1 MVKAGKIYTK
11 GGLMEMLVLAFPIVV
26 SQSCHTLMIFT
37 DRFFLSKLS
46 AVQMNAAMAGGLSSF
61 MMMCLFTGLIGYS
74 TAIIGQYLGAERKD
88 MCTKTT
94 TQAFLFALA
103 AYPLIVLMKPLAYSL
118 FDFMGLGAEQ
128 MSYQSVYFDILVYGS
143 IIALLKTVF
152 YSYFSGIGKTRIIMT
167 STIVAMTVNVG
178 VNYVIIFGRFGFPAM
193 GIEGA
198 AYGTLFGEFVG
209 LAMLVFTYF
218 RSGNRL
224 EFSMAESFRFVPD
237 LMKKL
242 LRYGYPQGVE
252 LLLNII
258 AFNSI
263 ILIFQAH
270 GEISAI
276 AATITFNWDMVSY
289 VPLVGIEI
297 AVTSLVGRYMGAQRP
312 DIAEKSAMSA
322 LKIGFAFSAVIFVLF
337 VAFPGLLVDVFKPQ
351 EVDETFLAARS
362 LSIFMIQ
369 LAAIYVTIEAVI
381 VTFIGVLR
389 GAGDTFFAMMLSTSM
404 HWAMAIS
411 IYLALNQFNMGPE
424 FAWMIAVGAF
434 FLMGIAFYL
443 RFRSGK
449 WKTIEVIQH

>member
-1 MVKAGKIYTK
+1 
-11 GGLMEMLVLAFPIVV
+11 MEMLVIAFPIVV

-37 DRFFLSKLS
+37 DRFFLSKLG
-46 AVQMNAAMAGGLSSF
+46 AVQMNATMAGGLSSF

-74 TAIIGQYLGAERKD
+74 TAIIGQYLGADRKD
-88 MCTKTT
+88 MCSKTT
-94 TQAFLFALA
+94 MQAFFFALA
-103 AYPLIVLMKPLAYSL
+103 AYPLIILMKPLGYLL
-118 FDFMGLGAEQ
+118 FDFMGLGEEQ
-128 MSYQSVYFDILVYGS
+128 MFYQSIYFDILVYGS
-143 IIALLKTVF
+143 IIGLLKIVF

-167 STIVAMTVNVG
+167 STIVAMVVNIG
-178 VNYVIIFGRFGFPAM
+178 INYVIIFGRFGFPAM
-193 GIEGA
+193 GIRGA
-198 AYGTLFGEFVG
+198 AYGTLIGDFIG
-209 LAMLVFTYF
+209 LLMLVFTYF
-218 RSGNRL
+218 KVTNRL
-224 EFSMAESFRFVPD
+224 EFNLADSFKFVPE

-242 LRYGYPQGVE
+242 LRYGYPQGLE

-270 GEISAI
+270 SEISAV
-276 AATITFNWDMVSY
+276 AATITFSWDMVSY
-289 VPLVGIEI
+289 VPLIGIEI

-312 DIAEKSAMSA
+312 DIAEKSAISA

-337 VAFPGLLVDVFKPQ
+337 VAFPGMLVDVFKPKG
-351 EVDETFLAARS
+351 VDAVFEAARP

-369 LAAIYVTIEAVI
+369 LAAIYVTIEAAI

-389 GAGDTFFAMMLSTSM
+389 GAGDTFFAMVLSTSM

-411 IYLALNQFNMGPE
+411 IYLALNQFNMGAE

-449 WKTIEVIQH
+449 WKTIEVIKH